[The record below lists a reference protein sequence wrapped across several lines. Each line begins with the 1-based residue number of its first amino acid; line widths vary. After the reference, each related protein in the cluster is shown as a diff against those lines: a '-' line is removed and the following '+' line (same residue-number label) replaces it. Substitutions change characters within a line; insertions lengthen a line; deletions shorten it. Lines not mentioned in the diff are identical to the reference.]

1 MSRLYETLRRMDRE
15 QRQAGTSPPSPT
27 EAVEMLSNVLTQPV
41 ELEGAS
47 LVKVQASPAS
57 RLVALTNPKSLGA
70 EKFRALVT
78 RLENLRF
85 QREFKSLQVTSGGI
99 NEGKTTV
106 SANLAVTLAKRGDFK
121 VLLIEGDL
129 HRPSLASLLGLNE
142 SRGLVNWWSA
152 PNRTRRRVC
161 SLGWATR
168 DPASP
173 RRIASGFSG
182 PSTPPRP
189 AELGLAFRYAAPSE
203 ILQSPRFA
211 ETFTKLGS
219 WFDWIVVDSTPML
232 PTIDA
237 NLWSRL
243 VDGSLLVVREGVA
256 SVRALKKGLE
266 GLDNPKWIG
275 TVLNE
280 ASEFD
285 RMNYAEQYYT
295 LEPQRKKGS
304 K

>member
-41 ELEGAS
+41 ELEGAR

-85 QREFKSLQVTSGGI
+85 QREFKSLQVTRGGI

-106 SANLAVTLAKRGDFK
+106 SGNLAITLAKRGDFK

-129 HRPSLASLLGLNE
+129 HRPNLASLLGLTE
-142 SRGLVNWWSA
+142 SRGLVHWWSA
-152 PNRTRRRVC
+152 PNQEISTYLNR
-161 SLGWATR
+161 LGGMPLWFLSAGTTF
-168 DPASP
+168 DH
-173 RRIASGFSG
+173 
-182 PSTPPRP
+182 
-189 AELGLAFRYAAPSE
+189 PSE

-232 PTIDA
+232 PTVDA

-266 GLDNPKWIG
+266 SLDNPKWIG

-280 ASEFD
+280 SSEFD

-295 LEPQRKKGS
+295 LEPQGKKKS

>member
-1 MSRLYETLRRMDRE
+1 MSRLYETLRRME
-15 QRQAGTSPPSPT
+15 KEHRQTGASAPEAT
-27 EAVEMLSNVLTQPV
+27 EAVEMLSKVLTQPV
-41 ELEGAS
+41 ELEGVRS
-47 LVKVQASPAS
+47 IKLQPSQAS
-57 RLVALTNPKSLGA
+57 RLVALTDPKSLGA

-106 SANLAVTLAKRGDFK
+106 SANIAVTFAKRSDFK

-129 HRPSLASLLGLNE
+129 HRPTLASLLGVTE
-142 SRGLVNWWSA
+142 SRGLVHWWSA
-152 PNRTRRRVC
+152 QDQEISTCLNRLG
-161 SLGWATR
+161 SLPLWFLSAGTTF
-168 DPASP
+168 DH
-173 RRIASGFSG
+173 
-182 PSTPPRP
+182 
-189 AELGLAFRYAAPSE
+189 PSE

-211 ETFTKLGS
+211 ETFTRLAS

-232 PTIDA
+232 PTVDA

-256 SVRALKKGLE
+256 SIKALKKGLE

-275 TVLNE
+275 MVLNE

-295 LEPQRKKGS
+295 LEPQQKKGS
-304 K
+304 RKER

>member
-1 MSRLYETLRRMDRE
+1 MSRLYETLRRMERE
-15 QRQAGTSPPSPT
+15 HRQTGSTPPQPT
-27 EAVEMLSNVLTQPV
+27 EAVEMLNNVLTQPV
-41 ELEGAS
+41 ELEGAHS
-47 LVKVQASPAS
+47 AKVHTSAES
-57 RLVALTNPKSLGA
+57 RLVALNDPKSLGA
-70 EKFRALVT
+70 EKFRALIT
-78 RLENLRF
+78 RLENLRI

-106 SANLAVTLAKRGDFK
+106 SANIAVTLAKRGDFK

-129 HRPSLASLLGLNE
+129 HRPRLANLLGLLE
-142 SRGLVNWWSA
+142 SRGLVHWWSA
-152 PNRTRRRVC
+152 PKQEISTYLYR
-161 SLGWATR
+161 LGGMPLWFLSAGATF
-168 DPASP
+168 DH
-173 RRIASGFSG
+173 
-182 PSTPPRP
+182 
-189 AELGLAFRYAAPSE
+189 PSE

-211 ETFTKLGS
+211 EAFTKLGA

-232 PTIDA
+232 PTVDA

-275 TVLNE
+275 IVLNE

-295 LEPQRKKGS
+295 LEPQAKKKS